1 MAILIAGNGA
11 YDLSKAFKMYV
22 IDDPNNNFLCI
33 CYPFLDDEKGV
44 GWTECLPLNKD
55 TDGKTLL
62 TYLVQAKESDVVLVW
77 EDLLKNFK
85 RREEDELK
93 EEIRKLKEEL
103 LRRKS
108 AEAEAE
114 TEEEKEDIQSL
125 KEEIQKLRD
134 ENERLRKDYCA
145 LMSELNALRREL
157 EEHEEEDE

>member
-1 MAILIAGNGA
+1 MAVIIAKKVA
-11 YDLSKAFKMYV
+11 FDLSKAFKMLV
-22 IDDPNNNFLCI
+22 TSDNFQLCI
-33 CYPFLDDEKGV
+33 YYPFSDSEGTCWEERLPITEGV
-44 GWTECLPLNKD
+44 DAEA
-55 TDGKTLL
+55 LL
-62 TYLVQAKESDVVLVW
+62 SYLVQVKESNVILVW
-77 EDLLKNFK
+77 DDLLKNFRK
-85 RREEDELK
+85 QEEEELK

-108 AEAEAE
+108 AEAEAGAE

-157 EEHEEEDE
+157 EEHEEDN